1 MKQALCSSIDD
12 GRPVAASEP
21 CKGDS
26 SPKFYC
32 IRQYYMI
39 NGESRKSCSGGP
51 QLVQD
56 KSRFIATCSY
66 STDIYENDM
75 DTQFDD
81 LITQKKRRHNNKDP
95 SANAD
100 KDTKKRR
107 RKDTEPSNK
116 EKDLA
121 GSSNKGKALSKS
133 SKYDKNV
140 NAEESVQDAAMDVEE
155 SMEDDVVNIGD
166 PTKVDVVPKQ
176 ETPNGFSNSYKKD
189 LETS

>member
-1 MKQALCSSIDD
+1 MTLMMKSKLYNTHKAHKKLYDALMDSLLID
-12 GRPVAASEP
+12 
-21 CKGDS
+21 
-26 SPKFYC
+26 
-32 IRQYYMI
+32 
-39 NGESRKSCSGGP
+39 
-51 QLVQD
+51 
-56 KSRFIATCSY
+56 
-66 STDIYENDM
+66 ENDM

-81 LITQKKRRHNNKDP
+81 LPTQKKRRHNNKDP

-140 NAEESVQDAAMDVEE
+140 NAKESVQDAAMDVEE
-155 SMEDDVVNIGD
+155 SIEDDVVNIGD

-176 ETPNGFSNSYKKD
+176 DNSKWFKQ
-189 LETS
+189 